1 MRPSRRPIIIATR
14 RSPLAQQQAK
24 AVAGALRRLH
34 GDIEVKLLLI
44 ESEGDKLLD
53 HPLAALGR
61 DEGTK
66 GRRDEV
72 RNTVSTSDLSFPSSL
87 RPSVPS
93 SLSPPPSSLRPSV
106 PPTTGGKGLFTAA
119 IEQAVLDGRADIAV
133 HSMKDVPTLDTPGL
147 VIAAVPKRG
156 DVRDCFIA
164 HTAASIEQLPPGA
177 LVGTSSMR
185 RAAQLHRLRPDLRI
199 EPLRG
204 NIDSRMR
211 KVLIDKKYDATLLA
225 MAGLIRGGHG
235 ERATNPLDVNIML
248 PSAGQAALAIQCRA
262 DDHVTLR
269 RCLPLNDA
277 ISAACVEAE
286 RAVVAALGA
295 DCRSP
300 LAVLAQPVDH
310 ANFTLRARAM
320 CKDGSTILEAEQTG
334 SLKRVKHVTRHVVET
349 LQAKG
354 AKQILR
360 S

>member
-34 GDIEVKLLLI
+34 SDIEVKLLLI

-61 DEGTK
+61 DEGREGIRELGNK
-66 GRRDEV
+66 GIREKV
-72 RNTVSTSDLSFPSSL
+72 RNGSTSIPQSL
-87 RPSVPS
+87 NPLVPQ
-93 SLSPPPSSLRPSV
+93 SL
-106 PPTTGGKGLFTAA
+106 PTSGGKGLFTAA
-119 IEQAVLDGRADIAV
+119 IEQAVLDGRADLAV

-164 HTAASIEQLPPGA
+164 HTAACIEQLPPGA
-177 LVGTSSMR
+177 LIGTSSMR
-185 RAAQLHRLRPDLRI
+185 RGAQLQRLRPDLRI

-235 ERATNPLDVNIML
+235 ELATCPLDVNIML

-310 ANFTLRARAM
+310 ANFTLRSRAM
-320 CKDGSTILEAEQTG
+320 CRDGSTILEAEQTG
-334 SLKRVKHVTRHVVET
+334 SLKRIKHVTRHVVET
-349 LQAKG
+349 LQARG
-354 AKQILR
+354 AKQVLR

>member
-34 GDIEVKLLLI
+34 SDIEVKLLLI

-66 GRRDEV
+66 GRRDEGKEAEP
-72 RNTVSTSDLSFPSSL
+72 FPT
-87 RPSVPS
+87 
-93 SLSPPPSSLRPSV
+93 SSLRPSV
-106 PPTTGGKGLFTAA
+106 PPSLPISGGKGLFTAA

-164 HTAASIEQLPPGA
+164 HTAACIEQLPVNA

-185 RAAQLHRLRPDLRI
+185 RAAQLQRLRPDLRI

-235 ERATNPLDVNIML
+235 ERATHPLDVNIML

-310 ANFTLRARAM
+310 ANFTLRSRAM